1 MRHRACTRCTVSIR
15 IWNKEEIGVVVVG
28 SDACAKKKV
37 ECSSWETQKTNGALK
52 RNGA

>member
-1 MRHRACTRCTVSIR
+1 MSIR
-15 IWNKEEIGVVVVG
+15 IWNKEDIGVVAIG

-37 ECSSWETQKTNGALK
+37 ECNSWDAQKTNGALK